1 MDFQEPR
8 PALGALITWGSL
20 NYCRL
25 MERRTQRSQKASWP
39 MVGRGQQGGS
49 RRQPRQGQGRSCAV

>member
-39 MVGRGQQGGS
+39 MVGRGQQI
-49 RRQPRQGQGRSCAV
+49 RDREAFPDVAA